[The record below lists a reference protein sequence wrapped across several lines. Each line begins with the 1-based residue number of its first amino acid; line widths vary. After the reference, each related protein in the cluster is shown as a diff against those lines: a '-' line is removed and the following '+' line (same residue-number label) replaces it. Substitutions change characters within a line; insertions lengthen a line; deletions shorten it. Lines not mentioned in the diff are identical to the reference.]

1 MKLKG
6 KILMTSTVFIL
17 LTVLVLFYSQS
28 HIRSRY
34 TEELLNA
41 TSENISDNY
50 VEQAKQKAATTLNY
64 LVDAVVDPMYF
75 FDLDGI
81 RYVIEPVTNDSN
93 IERVVV
99 FDQQGKIFHSS
110 HADDR
115 YGQNLDQPDLKRK
128 VLTLGEIYS
137 SYSAESLTLASPL
150 QLQDKVLGGVLI
162 TYSMEAVQKD
172 ILKHEQLVIELS
184 DANESL
190 FNQLNAVVFI
200 IISVISLFL
209 SLNLANRLIKP
220 IYLLLEHSKR
230 LQAGQYG
237 TYNTISSH
245 DELSDL
251 AKSINDVDSRL
262 ELRTAE
268 IEFLA
273 FHDSL
278 TKLPNRVT
286 FIEHV
291 QSLIELNN
299 TQQQP
304 FSILFIDLDGF
315 KRVNDNFGH
324 QAGDRLLCTVATRVQ
339 SIISELDNNN
349 IVARVGGDEFI
360 VCLRERDSL
369 SRTEEVAERLLE
381 VIRRPILLTDSG
393 EEFYAGAS
401 IGVSTYSPSE
411 SCAEELIKKSDLA
424 MYSAKSLGKNR
435 YGYYSLQL
443 ESSLREAQEI
453 ERELKQA
460 MLTYQ
465 DFEVRYQPKIRL
477 ADGSITGY
485 EALLRWKHPMKGF
498 ISPAVFI
505 PIAESTGAI
514 VELGKWVIEQ
524 VMRDLV
530 EYEVE
535 SDIHI
540 AVNVSAKQL
549 RDKSLVVYLD
559 QQIHTYGVKPN
570 RIQIEVTET
579 ALMEDWQMANE
590 ALRLIRQLGVE
601 IWLDDFGTG
610 YASLSYLQKLPVDG
624 LKIDR
629 SFVSGP
635 DANLTNNVLCSAIIS
650 MSKKLCLKVV
660 AEGIETKEQV
670 EFLRSEQCEL
680 GQGFYF
686 SKPLP
691 ISELKLSGSRKIV

>member
-41 TSENISDNY
+41 TSENISNNY
-50 VEQAKQKAATTLNY
+50 VEQATQKAATTLNY
-64 LVDAVVDPMYF
+64 LVDAIVDPMYF

-110 HADDR
+110 HTDDR
-115 YGQNLDQPDLKRK
+115 YGQNLDLPNLKQK
-128 VLTLGEIYS
+128 VFTLGENYF
-137 SYSAESLTLASPL
+137 SYSTESLTLASPL

-172 ILKHEQLVIELS
+172 ILRHENLVIEMS

-200 IISVISLFL
+200 VISVISLFL

-220 IYLLLEHSKR
+220 IYLLLDHSKR

-251 AKSINDVDSRL
+251 AQSINDVDSRL
-262 ELRTAE
+262 EQRTAE

-286 FIEHV
+286 FINHV
-291 QSLIELNN
+291 QSFIELNRK
-299 TQQQP
+299 QPLP

-324 QAGDRLLCTVATRVQ
+324 QAGDRLLCTVAKRIQ
-339 SIISELDNNN
+339 SIISELDSNN
-349 IVARVGGDEFI
+349 IVARVGGDEFV
-360 VCLRERDSL
+360 VCLHECDGL
-369 SRTEEVAERLLE
+369 SQTEDVADRLLE
-381 VIRRPILLTDSG
+381 GIRRPILLTDSG

-401 IGVSTYSPSE
+401 IGVSSYSPSE
-411 SCAEELIKKSDLA
+411 GCAEELIKKSDLA
-424 MYSAKSLGKNR
+424 MYKAKSLGRNR
-435 YGYYSLQL
+435 YGFYSQQL
-443 ESSLREAQEI
+443 EDSLREVEEI

-465 DFEVRYQPKIRL
+465 DFEVWYQPKIRL
-477 ADGSITGY
+477 ADGWITGY
-485 EALLRWKHPMKGF
+485 EALIRWKHPVKGF

-505 PIAESTGAI
+505 PIAESTGLI
-514 VELGKWVIEQ
+514 IDLGKWVIEQ

-530 EYEVE
+530 EHEAE
-535 SDIHI
+535 SGISI
-540 AVNVSAKQL
+540 AINVSAKQL
-549 RDKSLVVYLD
+549 RDKSLVAYLD
-559 QQIHTYGVKPN
+559 QQMNTYGVKPN

-579 ALMEDWQMANE
+579 ALMENWQMANE
-590 ALRLIRQLGVE
+590 VLMLIRQLGAE

-650 MSKKLCLKVV
+650 MSKKLSIKVV
-660 AEGIETKEQV
+660 AEGIETKEQA
-670 EFLRSEQCEL
+670 EFLQSERCEL

-691 ISELKLSGSRKIV
+691 IREFKQNDNRSVS